1 MRKLLLTLVIGLT
14 IGSCETP
21 NVDRKNTGII
31 YTDAGAE
38 VEEVV
43 IDGCQYIGQ
52 FDGYYTDWG
61 THKGNCN
68 NPIHKQNKVTV
79 VDTVEYKLIR
89 E

>member
-1 MRKLLLTLVIGLT
+1 MRKTGLILFLGLT
-14 IGSCETP
+14 ISSCETP

-31 YTDAGAE
+31 YTEGGLE
-38 VEEVV
+38 IEE
-43 IDGCQYIGQ
+43 ITLEGCQYIGI
-52 FDGYYTDWG
+52 FSGSNCDWG

-79 VDTVEYKLIR
+79 VDTVEYKLIK

>member
-1 MRKLLLTLVIGLT
+1 MKKIGLLLLLSVAI
-14 IGSCETP
+14 ISCDDP
-21 NVDRKNTGII
+21 NVTSKDTGVK
-31 YTDAGAE
+31 YGVTGRPL
-38 VEEVV
+38 EELV

-52 FDGYYTDWG
+52 FDGSNTDWG

-79 VDTVEYKLIR
+79 VDTVEYKLIK